1 MDRHVGSG
9 QTYPTIQS
17 AVNAAVAGDNIIVHA
32 GTYNEQ
38 VVIAK
43 SGLTI
48 QKYGTDIVK
57 VDCTG
62 YSFTWAGVFQLN
74 PGANNILIDGFEIQ
88 NSPFAGI
95 MQAQNSGL
103 SNFLVRNCYIHNCA
117 GPGMKAYNS
126 SNVEFGPY
134 NTVYN
139 VHTGMLSQEAISFS
153 DINGFNI
160 HHNHLEYYG
169 KEGIDC
175 KSGARNGDVHHN
187 RIITTSNTS
196 YDNNLGIY
204 CDAYSSPNQNNIRI
218 YNNYI
223 TGDSGCGIA
232 IGAEKDGGVTQNI
245 FVYNNII
252 DMLLNLYGI
261 SITTYND
268 GVTQNIHDIYIYN
281 NTVRTAGG
289 TPMQV
294 QAHAGN
300 LTGNIHIK
308 NNIFMTQTG
317 VNLHVFNYPY
327 PSLDIFTLLNN
338 LYWKTGG
345 SPSNTWANSTHGW
358 GAPYFTQDPLF
369 TGGAGSDYFRLQNVS
384 PARDQGTDV
393 DLTFDYA
400 DLLRPVPVGGAYDI
414 GAYEYRE
421 GCVCTDCDDCVSFTI
436 AVI

>member
-1 MDRHVGSG
+1 MADRHVGSG
-9 QTYPTIQS
+9 QTYSTIQS
-17 AVNAAVAGDNIIVHA
+17 AVNAASSGDIIFVHA

-38 VVIAK
+38 VVLAK

-48 QKYGTDIVK
+48 QRYGTDIVK

-62 YSFTWAGVFQLN
+62 YAFTWAGIFQLN
-74 PGANNILIDGFEIQ
+74 TGANNILLDGFEIQ

-103 SNFLVRNCYIHNCA
+103 NNLLVKNCYIHNCA

-126 SNVEFGPY
+126 SNVEFGY

-153 DINGFNI
+153 DIDGFDI

-187 RIITTSNTS
+187 RIITTSNTT
-196 YDNNLGIY
+196 YDNNLGVYI
-204 CDAYSSPNQNNIRI
+204 DAYSNPNQKNIRV

-232 IGAEKDGGVTQNI
+232 IGAEKNGGITQNI

-252 DMLLNLYGI
+252 DMSLNLYGI

-268 GVTQNIHDIYIYN
+268 GTTQNIHDIYIYN

-300 LTGNIHIK
+300 ITGNIHIK
-308 NNIFMTQTG
+308 NNIFITATG
-317 VNLHVFNYPY
+317 VNLHVFSYPY
-327 PSLDIFTLLNN
+327 PSSNIFTLMNN
-338 LYWKTGG
+338 MFWKTSD

-358 GAPYFTQDPLF
+358 GANYLLQNPLF
-369 TGGAGSDYFRLQNVS
+369 MSQNDFHLQGAS
-384 PARDQGTDV
+384 PAINSGTLV
-393 DLTFDYA
+393 DLLVDY
-400 DLLRPVPVGGAYDI
+400 DDYPRPIGNYDI
-414 GAYEYRE
+414 GAYEY
-421 GCVCTDCDDCVSFTI
+421 GSLPQGIDDLVSFI
-436 AVI
+436 IQLA